1 MAATARLVVQ
11 MTPQEKQQVERKA
24 RQAGVTTAEYVRR
37 RVAEDDIGEARE
49 EILALLAALEDAG
62 PRVLAGVDRAIAE
75 ADATI
80 QAIRERRP
88 A

>member
-11 MTPQEKQQVERKA
+11 MTPQEKRQLEQKA